1 MTNERIS
8 KKIKRILYVLPALF
22 FFYSVYGCSGGSK
35 ATEDL
40 NKSDPPPTSETKI
53 GGAPPTVSLT
63 VPTDGAIDVEA
74 TYPISVTFSEAMD
87 EGTITA
93 DNFIVGADSSTV
105 SGTLSYD
112 RDSMT
117 ALFVPDVG
125 LSQSTVYTV
134 TITTGITNAAGN
146 PLAQNYVFSFT
157 TWGPTSVNP
166 PSGVGTSPTAKIKPF
181 YKFFYVSSR
190 DGESGEGPYNLYL
203 GYTKYLWNFRN
214 ITHNTDLPFVWP
226 TTPPT
231 AVPNFIHPSFDPTGQ
246 NLALLRLDKDESVP
260 VPIRSLLVG
269 KMAKITYGL
278 QTLKLVDSGDSTR
291 EYIPVTGASWSPDG
305 STLYVIG
312 KNGPVNLLK
321 VDPTSG
327 AASIINLFDSSG
339 NPISPGLYNVLASP
353 VDPNILIVS
362 MILAPYTT
370 IDFYKLDLR
379 TGRTYRIV
387 PDADPDYNDRD
398 QISPALSWDGKVLFY
413 VTSYSGLYKFEIK
426 RCDLDP
432 GASSTSCLNF
442 KTVGYDSDRH
452 SYDSPAPCPDGTVLF
467 SSDRDTTDPSNK
479 IQRVYMMNADGTNIV
494 NMTSPSYTDP
504 SNDVEDS
511 YPACSP
517 I

>member
-125 LSQSTVYTV
+125 LSQSTIYTV

-157 TWGPTSVNP
+157 TWGPVSSGK
-166 PSGVGTSPTAKIKPF
+166 PSSVGTSPTTRERPY
-181 YKFFYVSSR
+181 YKFFYVSKR
-190 DGESGEGPYNLYL
+190 DGHYNLYL
-203 GYTKYLWNFRN
+203 SYTKYLWNFRN
-214 ITHNTDLPFVWP
+214 ITKNADSP
-226 TTPPT
+226 TVTT
-231 AVPNFIHPSFDPTGQ
+231 NFIRPSFDPTGQ
-246 NLALLRLDKDESVP
+246 NLALLKLDEDQTTSTP
-260 VPIRSLLVG
+260 YWSLLVG
-269 KMAKITYGL
+269 KMSRITYGL
-278 QTLKLVDSGDSTR
+278 QTLHLVDSSDGTI
-291 EYIPVTGASWSPDG
+291 EYIPVLAASWSPDG
-305 STLYVIG
+305 STLYVFG
-312 KNGPVNLLK
+312 KRGPTNLLK
-321 VDPTSG
+321 VDPANG
-327 AASIINLFDSSG
+327 AASIINLFDSNG
-339 NPISPGLYNVLASP
+339 NPLIHPALYSVFASP

-362 MILAPYTT
+362 MQSGTYTT
-370 IDFYKLDLR
+370 IDLYKVDLSS
-379 TGRTYRIV
+379 GRTYRIV
-387 PDADPDYNDRD
+387 PDADVDYDVLH
-398 QISPALSWDGKVLFY
+398 QMSPALSWDGKILFY
-413 VTSYSGLYKFEIK
+413 VTNYSDHSEIK

-432 GASSTSCLNF
+432 GASSTSCLNS
-442 KTVGYDSDRH
+442 KTVGHDPFRFNY
-452 SYDSPAPCPDGTVLF
+452 YSPAPCPDGTVLF

-494 NMTSPSYTDP
+494 NMTTPSYADP
-504 SNDVEDS
+504 SDDVEDIK
-511 YPACSP
+511 PACSP